1 MKKVFCGCLAFLCLF
16 AFSCKLE
23 ENDSDSKFGSVSI
36 SLAKPATESAEK
48 KSSRALYIPEITE
61 ATVTISGYGM
71 ETVEKS
77 VKVEL
82 GKGSVSFDKIPV
94 GKNRVVK
101 VQAESTLNNALS
113 KLDGVVIYAAPDI
126 NSGENSVSVNWA
138 TSAVGAVYY
147 NLIKENYDVSN
158 LEKYSVESFIPPSTH
173 AALIDTKQIALDI
186 KSGVTPPP
194 DFRKV

>member
-71 ETVEKS
+71 ETVEK
-77 VKVEL
+77 
-82 GKGSVSFDKIPV
+82 
-94 GKNRVVK
+94 
-101 VQAESTLNNALS
+101 A
-113 KLDGVVIYAAPDI
+113 
-126 NSGENSVSVNWA
+126 
-138 TSAVGAVYY
+138 
-147 NLIKENYDVSN
+147 
-158 LEKYSVESFIPPSTH
+158 
-173 AALIDTKQIALDI
+173 
-186 KSGVTPPP
+186 
-194 DFRKV
+194 